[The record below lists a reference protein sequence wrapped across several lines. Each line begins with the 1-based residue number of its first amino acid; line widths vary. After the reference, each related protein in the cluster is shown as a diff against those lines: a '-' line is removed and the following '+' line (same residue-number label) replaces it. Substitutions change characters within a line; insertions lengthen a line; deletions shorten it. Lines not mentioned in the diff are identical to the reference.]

1 MYPLGNAG
9 VGWRAIMTVGRIRVG
24 TSGWSYDHWAGV
36 FYPDRLP
43 AARRLEFYASRF
55 DTVEIDATFYRL
67 PSEHAVASWRD
78 AVPDGFVFAVKG
90 SRLITHFRRLAD
102 VDDALATFLGRMSV
116 LGEKLDVVLWQ
127 LPPNLPADTVLLAR
141 FLKRL
146 PTGRVRHAVEFR
158 HESWL
163 AEETFA
169 VLREYG
175 AAHVHVSSDAMPES
189 LTPTADFVYARFHG
203 ISSCHGAYDSPALE
217 PWAGF
222 LRGQADS
229 GRDCYAYFNNDA
241 AGHAPADAARLIG
254 MLGVGA
260 TRTVAKGRSA

>member
-1 MYPLGNAG
+1 MGDAS
-9 VGWRAIMTVGRIRVG
+9 VGWRTIMAVGRIRVG

-43 AARRLEFYASRF
+43 SASRLAFYAARF

-67 PSEHAVASWRD
+67 PSEQAVASWRD
-78 AVPDGFVFAVKG
+78 AVPDGFAFAVKG
-90 SRLITHFRRLAD
+90 SRLITHFLRLD
-102 VDDALATFLGRMSV
+102 EVDDALAAFLSRMSV
-116 LGEKLDVVLWQ
+116 LGEKLEVVLWQ
-127 LPPNLPADTVLLAR
+127 LPPNLPADAALLAR

-146 PTGRVRHAVEFR
+146 PAGRVRHAVEFR

-163 AEETFA
+163 TAETFA
-169 VLREYG
+169 VLRESG
-175 AAHVHVSSDAMPES
+175 AAHVHVSGDVMPEN

-203 ISSCHGAYDSPALE
+203 TASGHGAYDAPALE

-229 GRDCYAYFNNDA
+229 GHDCYAYFNNDA
-241 AGHAPADAARLIG
+241 GGHAPIDAARLVE
-254 MLGVGA
+254 MLGIGVERSVE
-260 TRTVAKGRSA
+260 TGRLR

>member
-1 MYPLGNAG
+1 
-9 VGWRAIMTVGRIRVG
+9 MTVGRIRVG

-146 PTGRVRHAVEFR
+146 PTGRVRHVVEFR

-163 AEETFA
+163 AEETFT

-203 ISSCHGAYDSPALE
+203 TSSCHGAYDSPALE

-241 AGHAPADAARLIG
+241 AGHAPADAARLID